1 MQIYLIELNL
11 FMTDDVKLRLSD
23 ILKQAQGD
31 RTARKFAKDLGV
43 SHVTLMSW
51 INCEG
56 FPSRESMEKIAVSR
70 GQALDDL
77 LADLRGD
84 RVADIEPKR
93 AEDLLPLANNLSD
106 AEAFRLA
113 TLLLERVNKAI
124 ASKL

>member
-1 MQIYLIELNL
+1 MQIYLSDCGL
-11 FMTDDVKLRLSD
+11 FMTDEVKLRLSG

-51 INCEG
+51 IGCEG
-56 FPSRESMEKIAVSR
+56 FPSRESLEKIAAVR
-70 GQALDDL
+70 GQSLDDL
-77 LADLRGD
+77 LSDLRGD
-84 RVADIEPKR
+84 RIIDNSPKK

-113 TLLLERVNKAI
+113 TLLLERVRGAI
-124 ASKL
+124 ADKL